1 MNRFEGIDWER
12 LGKRLYVAARFATPR
27 ASDMFDGISAEDLA
41 SETLAAFF
49 ASPNMLGWKS
59 SKGPLDKFLVG
70 VLQNKAKM
78 HLRRERRNAGSI
90 DDPDAGLNEPLQ
102 QATVGAE
109 AEFRSLQERLFELIG
124 DDGELRDLIAAVE
137 LTTGAHNVNQELA
150 QILNR
155 TPQQIVNLKR
165 RLLNVP
171 GVREAMYEEQ

>member
-1 MNRFEGIDWER
+1 
-12 LGKRLYVAARFATPR
+12 LYVAARFATSR
-27 ASDMFDGISAEDLA
+27 ATDVFDGISAEDLA
-41 SETLAAFF
+41 NETMAAFF
-49 ASPNMLGWKS
+49 ASPNLLGWKP

-70 VLQNKAKM
+70 VLQNKAKT
-78 HLRRERRNAGSI
+78 HLRRERHKAGSI
-90 DDPDAGLNEPLQ
+90 DDPDAGIKEPYQ

-109 AEFRSLQERLFELIG
+109 SEFRSLQERLYKLVG

-155 TPQQIVNLKR
+155 TPKQIVNLKR

-171 GVREAMYEEQ
+171 GVREAMYGEERQAKQ